1 MTGDRFQMRLRVKR
15 IRGLAARLPPRTL
28 QRALLPRRQTRPL
41 PRPPL
46 SRGGEG
52 RHGRHVPREER
63 RRDRLQ
69 EGRGRSQG
77 IGVVVVRHIA
87 AHASKEN
94 TFLNAKDDD
103 AEGGTSLSIR
113 RVMSPK
119 YWTCC
124 VQSRPR
130 VATFAS
136 PLCWTNL
143 SRSFTSTSRRS
154 TRSLRAAGTIFHCHG
169 EDFEPSHHHH
179 HPTSQ

>member
-52 RHGRHVPREER
+52 RRRIGGGGGGDARHVPREER

-77 IGVVVVRHIA
+77 IGVVVRHIA

-119 YWTCC
+119 YWTYY
-124 VQSRPR
+124 VQSRQR

-154 TRSLRAAGTIFHCHG
+154 TRSLRAEGTIFHCHG
-169 EDFEPSHHHH
+169 EEGL
-179 HPTSQ
+179 